1 MRRLIR
7 KNGGWLRKVMS
18 TGLIP
23 LLLAQV
29 LIALFCVP
37 ETLRAGTEI
46 RREMT
51 WEEVRDFLS
60 GEEQFTILLSE
71 GGAVRGNGITILA
84 DGIHLGHIIRATDG
98 KRHPKGSETAIAI
111 GSVKEIR
118 VEKMRGFDRKL
129 GPVLFGGGALAL
141 GWLIVDSVKVGET
154 AVGAGGLL
162 FSTLIGMPVG
172 AAALGY
178 WFGKESDRE
187 TTIITIVD

>member
-1 MRRLIR
+1 MKIFTIKTGRR
-7 KNGGWLRKVMS
+7 LRKV
-18 TGLIP
+18 TAAGLVP

-29 LIALFCVP
+29 LIALLWVP
-37 ETLRAGTEI
+37 QTLEAGSEI

-51 WEEVRDFLS
+51 MEELRGFLS
-60 GEEQFTILLSE
+60 GEEQFTILLSK

-129 GPVLFGGGALAL
+129 GPVLFGGSALAL
-141 GWLIVDSVKVGET
+141 GWYMAFRTGVRESSGVT
-154 AVGAGGLL
+154 
-162 FSTLIGMPVG
+162 FYTTLIGMPVG
-172 AAALGY
+172 VTALGY

>member
-1 MRRLIR
+1 MENLT
-7 KNGGWLRKVMS
+7 KNKGRSFQKTMAAGM
-18 TGLIP
+18 IP

-37 ETLRAGTEI
+37 ETLKAGTEI

-51 WEEVRDFLS
+51 MEELREFLS

-84 DGIHLGHIIRATDG
+84 DGIHLDHITRATDG
-98 KRHPKGSETAIAI
+98 KRHPGGSETVISI
-111 GSVKEIR
+111 GSVKEVR

-129 GPVLFGGGALAL
+129 GPVVGGGVAFGLWLAIY
-141 GWLIVDSVKVGET
+141 GSVGIGEGGSTSDNLI
-154 AVGAGGLL
+154 LP
-162 FSTLIGMPVG
+162 TLIGLPVG
-172 AAALGY
+172 GAIIGY
-178 WFGKESDRE
+178 WFGKDSDRE

>member
-1 MRRLIR
+1 MKIFTIKTGRR
-7 KNGGWLRKVMS
+7 LRKV
-18 TGLIP
+18 TAAGLVP

-29 LIALFCVP
+29 LIALLWVP
-37 ETLRAGTEI
+37 QTLEAGSEI

-51 WEEVRDFLS
+51 MEELRGFLS
-60 GEEQFTILLSE
+60 GEEQFTILLSK

-129 GPVLFGGGALAL
+129 GPVLFGGSALAL
-141 GWLIVDSVKVGET
+141 GWYMAFRTGVRESSGVT
-154 AVGAGGLL
+154 
-162 FSTLIGMPVG
+162 FYTTLIGMPVG
-172 AAALGY
+172 ATALGY

>member
-1 MRRLIR
+1 MRSLTRSNR
-7 KNGGWLRKVMS
+7 GWLRKTTA
-18 TGLIP
+18 TGMIP
-23 LLLAQV
+23 CLLAQV
-29 LIALFCVP
+29 LIVSFCIP
-37 ETLRAGTEI
+37 RTLEAGREI

-51 WEEVRDFLS
+51 MEELRGFLS
-60 GEEQFTILLSE
+60 GEEQFTILLSK

-129 GPVLFGGGALAL
+129 GPVLFGGSALAL
-141 GWLIVDSVKVGET
+141 GWYMAFRTGVRESSGVT
-154 AVGAGGLL
+154 
-162 FSTLIGMPVG
+162 FYTTLIGMPVG
-172 AAALGY
+172 ATALGY

>member
-1 MRRLIR
+1 MKARERRAVGSLKEMGAMNIFTLTTGRRLR
-7 KNGGWLRKVMS
+7 QP
-18 TGLIP
+18 TAAGLVP

-37 ETLRAGTEI
+37 ETVNAGTEI

-51 WEEVRDFLS
+51 MEELRGFLS
-60 GEEQFTILLSE
+60 GEEQFTILLSK

-118 VEKMRGFDRKL
+118 VEKMRVFCSAGARWHWGGTWPFVL
-129 GPVLFGGGALAL
+129 GCGNLAESLF
-141 GWLIVDSVKVGET
+141 IQ
-154 AVGAGGLL
+154 
-162 FSTLIGMPVG
+162 P
-172 AAALGY
+172 
-178 WFGKESDRE
+178 
-187 TTIITIVD
+187 